1 MKNPKNMKYLKL
13 FEGFFEMNELLMH
26 LREIAKKIVQ
36 NLPEKDG
43 EIIMD
48 DYKIKVSIKTNIMND
63 DNIKELDA
71 LIFKN
76 EEMVGSIYL
85 DFDAP
90 EELIVQYILNLTNEG
105 HTISNYSRKEFLDR
119 DLINIHKRKRK
130 QNWRNNLSESL
141 PK

>member
-1 MKNPKNMKYLKL
+1 MKNPKRMKYLKL

-26 LREIAKKIVQ
+26 LREIARKIVQ

-63 DNIKELDA
+63 DNIQELDA

-90 EELIVQYILNLTNEG
+90 EELIVQYVIPLTNEG
-105 HTISNYSRKEFLDR
+105 QTISNYSRKEFLDR

-130 QNWRNNLSESL
+130 QNWRNNLSQDL

>member
-26 LREIAKKIVQ
+26 LREIAKKLIQ
-36 NLPEKDG
+36 NLPAEDG
-43 EIIMD
+43 EITMD
-48 DYKIKVSIKTNIMND
+48 NFNIQVSIKTNILDD

-71 LIFKN
+71 KIYKN
-76 EEMVGSIYL
+76 EEMIGSIFV

-90 EELIVQYILNLTNEG
+90 EELIVQYVIPLTNEG
-105 HTISNYSRKEFLDR
+105 QKINNYTKKEVIDR
-119 DLINIHKRKRK
+119 DLINIHRKIRK
-130 QNWRNNLSESL
+130 PHWRNNLSESL